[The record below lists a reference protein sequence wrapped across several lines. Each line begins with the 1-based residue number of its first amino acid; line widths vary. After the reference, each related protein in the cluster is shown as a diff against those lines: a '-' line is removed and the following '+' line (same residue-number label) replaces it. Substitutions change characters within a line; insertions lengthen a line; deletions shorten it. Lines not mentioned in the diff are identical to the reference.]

1 MGKASRRRAHK
12 QARLLN
18 AIRESDPSLFW
29 SCLGAQL
36 AGFRRRVR
44 YHAQHLGDKNTQEET
59 VWHLMAVQARFIAA
73 LKLSPEE
80 RQCLLD
86 ESREICRSAFG
97 FVIPYCRRQ
106 LNWSPRLDMLP

>member
-44 YHAQHLGDKNTQEET
+44 YHAQHLGSEGTPGKR
-59 VWHLMAVQARFIAA
+59 VWELMDVQTHFIDA
-73 LKLSPEE
+73 LHLSPEE
-80 RQCLLD
+80 KQCLLD

-97 FVIPYCRRQ
+97 FVMPYCRRQ